1 MGSQRVGLLAHATDQ
16 SKAGERKAD
25 AGEGEKVVGPP
36 RKRQLLPYAKIF
48 FFCWRGLKPRNCDD
62 YTRIATSYSSFIAV
76 KQKGKDANK

>member
-25 AGEGEKVVGPP
+25 AGEGEKAVGPP

-48 FFCWRGLKPRNCDD
+48 FFVGGD
-62 YTRIATSYSSFIAV
+62 
-76 KQKGKDANK
+76 